1 MTHVLTRATLAMLAA
16 VAMPAVAA
24 PLAVER
30 VAILMRHGVRP
41 PTKDPS
47 MPAGVAAE
55 AWPTWDTKPG
65 YLTSR
70 GAKAVETLGRADRT
84 VFAVDKLLPATGC
97 PAASAIALVS
107 DSDQRTIATGDA
119 WAAGFA
125 PGCPVDNAHK
135 PQDEPDPVFGAI
147 EQRVVPYDSEAAN
160 AAVVAALP
168 AGGIVAVE
176 AKERTNLAR
185 LDAILCGTATS
196 ACGLAARHSGI
207 ALAKPDERPKLTGAL
222 DRGSTAA
229 QILLLEYADGKPLPE
244 VGWGRATPADV
255 TALGSLHATEF
266 AVLARPKYLA
276 ARNVAPIAQILRR
289 ALVPPTSGSSKVTVI
304 VGHDTN
310 IANLGGL
317 LDMHWQVPGF
327 AADDPA
333 PGGAIVLS
341 LLRDARGERFVRAV
355 YRAQPLA
362 AIRALT
368 PETTSIMLDIPA
380 CGKRADHLCPAARF
394 DRLIGEA
401 ADLVRR

>member
-1 MTHVLTRATLAMLAA
+1 MTHALTRAAVAMLAA
-16 VAMPAVAA
+16 VALPAVAA
-24 PLAVER
+24 PLTVER

-41 PTKDPS
+41 PTKDPA
-47 MPAGVAAE
+47 MPAGIAAE
-55 AWPTWDTKPG
+55 AWPMWDTKPG
-65 YLTSR
+65 FLTSR
-70 GAKAVETLGRADRT
+70 GAQAVETLGRADR
-84 VFAVDKLLPATGC
+84 AALAADALLPATGC
-97 PAASAIALVS
+97 PAAGSIALIS

-125 PGCPVDNAHK
+125 PGCPVGNAHK
-135 PQDEPDPVFGAI
+135 PQDEADPVFGAI
-147 EQRVVPYDSEAAN
+147 EQGVVDYDPQAAD
-160 AAVVAALP
+160 AAVAAALP
-168 AGGIVAVE
+168 AGGIAAVE

-185 LDAILCGTATS
+185 LDAILCGPATS
-196 ACGLAARHSGI
+196 ACGLTTRHSGI
-207 ALAKPDERPKLTGAL
+207 APAKPGERSKLTGAL

-229 QILLLEYADGKPLPE
+229 QILLLEYADGKPLSE

-266 AVLARPKYLA
+266 ALLARPKYLA
-276 ARNVAPIAQILRR
+276 ARNVAPIAKILRQ
-289 ALVPPTSGSSKVTVI
+289 ALVPPTSGSPKVTIV

-317 LDMHWQVPGF
+317 LDLHWQIPGF
-327 AADDPA
+327 AVDDPA

-341 LLRDARGERFVRAV
+341 LLRDAHGDRFVRAT

-362 AIRALT
+362 SIRALT
-368 PETTSIMLDIPA
+368 PDTTSIVLDIPA
-380 CGKRADHLCPAARF
+380 CWKRADHLCPAGTF